1 MLQIKETL
9 VKSYQFSIEIVEN
22 PLNIIKHLHIGTSI
36 PIIPEFHSYI
46 LGDLNAYNGRAIL
59 LKENLRTDRFKRMT
73 EEVVGIVL
81 IYEDGSDTLFF
92 GFFGVYDH
100 SREKIECLAEELIK
114 YGRNNGYKKIRGPIN
129 VPTVI
134 YGWGFMVEGSS
145 KELFVGCPWN
155 PPIYQEVFIAKGFKV
170 LFEEDRYRMV
180 GLKFNPYKLK
190 HQDGTPYDF
199 SDYEI
204 VNPGPEGMENCKE
217 DFIRLHRYYMPPSA
231 RITPKIA
238 NNFKNLVDFIF
249 SYGNRYM
256 MWMVYYKPTGEAI
269 ACGYVIPNPF
279 SKSRKGKW
287 KDMWNS
293 VSFHDWVV
301 HPDHRRA
308 GIAMLMYGHTATLL
322 MPPQGPGEWG
332 SYPVGADNIANA
344 RMAQKMQGKKN
355 RTHLIL
361 QFEF

>member
-1 MLQIKETL
+1 MLQTKQTIVEQIQL
-9 VKSYQFSIEIVEN
+9 DIEIIESPVKI
-22 PLNIIKHLHIGTSI
+22 LKLLHIGISL
-36 PIIPEFHSYI
+36 PILPEFHKFI
-46 LGDLNAYNGRAIL
+46 LGDLEEYDAKAII
-59 LKENLRTDRFKRMT
+59 LKESMNTTRFGRLT
-73 EEVVGIVL
+73 EEIVGIVL
-81 IYEDGSDTLFF
+81 VYGDGSDTLFF
-92 GFFGVYDH
+92 GFFRVYDH
-100 SREKIECLAEELIK
+100 DSEKIEYLTKELIDYAK
-114 YGRNNGYKKIRGPIN
+114 KNNYQKIRGPIN

-134 YGWGFMVEGSS
+134 YGWGFMAEGSN
-145 KELFVGCPWN
+145 KEPFVGCPWN
-155 PPIYQEVFIAKGFKV
+155 PPIYQKVFSEKGFNV

-190 HQDGTPYDF
+190 HRDGTLYDF

-204 VNPGPEGMENCKE
+204 VNPGPEGMYECKE
-217 DFIRLHRYYMPPSA
+217 DFIRLHREYMPPSA

-249 SYGNRYM
+249 SYGNNYM

-279 SKSRKGKW
+279 SRSKKRKWLNK
-287 KDMWNS
+287 WNS

-308 GIAMLMYGHTATLL
+308 GIAMLMYGHTATQL
-322 MPPQGPGEWG
+322 MPPKGPGEWG
-332 SYPVGADNIANA
+332 SYPVGADNLANA
-344 RMAQKMQGKKN
+344 KMAQKMQGKKN

>member
-1 MLQIKETL
+1 MLQTEQTL
-9 VKSYQFSIEIVEN
+9 VKPTQLEIEIVEN
-22 PLNIIKHLHIGTSI
+22 PSKIIKHLHIGITI
-36 PIIPEFHSYI
+36 PIIPEFHSFI
-46 LGDLNAYNGRAIL
+46 LGDIKDYNAKALL
-59 LKENLRTDRFKRMT
+59 LKESMNTDHFKRMT

-81 IYEDGSDTLFF
+81 VYEDGSDTLFF

-100 SREKIECLAEELIK
+100 CREKIEFLTEELIEYAK
-114 YGRNNGYKKIRGPIN
+114 NHGYQKIRGPIN
-129 VPTVI
+129 IPTVI

-155 PPIYQEVFIAKGFKV
+155 PPIYQEVFAAKGFYV

-190 HQDGTPYDF
+190 RRDGSLYDF

-204 VNPGPEGMENCKE
+204 VNPGPKGMLECKE
-217 DFIRLHRYYMPPSA
+217 DFIRLHKEYMPPSA
-231 RITPKIA
+231 KITPKIA

-256 MWMVYYKPTGEAI
+256 MWMVYYKPTREAI

-279 SKSRKGKW
+279 SKSKKGKW
-287 KDMWNS
+287 KGMWNS

-308 GIAMLMYGHTATLL
+308 GIAMLMYGYTATLL
-322 MPPQGPGEWG
+322 MPPKGSGEWG

-344 RMAQKMQGKKN
+344 KMAQKMQGKKN

-361 QFEF
+361 QFDF